1 MSNDTFQTFAQDVSK
16 LGVEGQSSLNKKNF
30 TPEMTMKNFKD
41 KKKMPFT
48 ANNTG
53 YVKNMFSST
62 RSGISGKKIVS
73 INPQVSKILSQ
84 FFLGII
90 DSHKKVEVRKEV
102 LAEISDFE
110 PMFAYNNM
118 LKYDRTSSIMTSL
131 CIKRFLQS
139 NNVKFEQD
147 LKNFMLYQLNASNPN
162 ELPYTE
168 FLRVILPN
176 RRRKLRE
183 KVLKKQNS
191 GRPKNAVV
199 ESKINFAIAQVF
211 D

>member
-1 MSNDTFQTFAQDVSK
+1 MVLVVPVV
-16 LGVEGQSSLNKKNF
+16 LGGSLSVWMIF
-30 TPEMTMKNFKD
+30 F
-41 KKKMPFT
+41 FIGGR
-48 ANNTG
+48 G
-53 YVKNMFSST
+53 Y
-62 RSGISGKKIVS
+62 I
-73 INPQVSKILSQ
+73 
-84 FFLGII
+84 FLGTRL
-90 DSHKKVEVRKEV
+90 DLHKKVEVRKEV

-118 LKYDRTSSIMTSL
+118 LKYDRTSSIMTTL
-131 CIKRFLQS
+131 CIKSFLQS

-168 FLRVILPN
+168 FLRVTLPN
-176 RRRKLRE
+176 RRRKHRE